1 MSDGNGDREAHPLGA
16 HAVAGGVLFGVWSAA
31 AEAVWVSVFDEDGQE
46 EAGRFRLTRGEGD
59 VHSGFVAGLEP
70 GARYGL
76 RADGENDPDRG
87 LWFDPAKLLMDPY
100 AVAIDRPYV
109 YDSRLGNPR
118 EDGFDTAPLM
128 PKAVVSQKLE
138 PLPARPALWR
148 PGGFVYELSVR
159 SFTKLHPEVEPEKR
173 GTIGALGHPAVLEHL
188 KKLGVDAVELMPVTA
203 WMDERHLPPLGL
215 TNAWGYNPVSFMALD
230 PRLAP
235 GGLAE
240 LRETVAALHE
250 AGIGVVLDLVFNH
263 TAESDRY
270 GPTLSL
276 RGLDN
281 GAYYRHAADGGLAND
296 TGTGNTIDC
305 AQPAVQR
312 LVLDS
317 LRHFVRHAGVD
328 GFRFDLAPVLGR
340 TGRGFEADR
349 GLIGAMAT
357 DPLLADRVLIA
368 EPWDIGP
375 GGYQLGQFPPP
386 FLEWNDRFRDDIR
399 RFWRGDTGTVGALA
413 TRLAGSSDVFP
424 NGTTRS
430 VNFVAAHDGMTLR
443 DMVSYGRKHNLANG
457 EDNRDGHDENLS
469 WNNGDEGDSGDAAV
483 RAARGRDMRALL
495 ATLFSSRGAVML
507 TAGDEF
513 GRTQLGNNN
522 AYAQDNEITWLD
534 WEGRD
539 RELEAFVGGLAALR
553 RQYPVLTDTRLLA
566 DGDVA
571 WLRPDGRSME
581 VADWEA
587 SDSRALAMVLAGEG
601 TLAVLVNGGADELV
615 FMLPGESWELKAA
628 SATARPLDGGPI
640 AVAGRSVTILGRS
653 GA

>member
-1 MSDGNGDREAHPLGA
+1 MADGESDREAHPLGA
-16 HAVAGGVLFGVWSAA
+16 HAVAGGVLFGVWSSA
-31 AEAVWVSVFDEDGQE
+31 AETVWVSVFDEDGQE

-76 RADGENDPDRG
+76 RADGPYDPDRG

-100 AVAIDRPYV
+100 AVAIDRPYA

-118 EDGFDTAPLM
+118 EDGSDTAPLM
-128 PKAVVSQKLE
+128 PKAVVPPKLE
-138 PLPARPALWR
+138 ALPPNPLWK

-173 GTIGALGHPAVLEHL
+173 GTVGALANPAVLKHL
-188 KKLGVDAVELMPVTA
+188 KRLGVDAIELMPITA

-240 LRETVAALHE
+240 LRDTVAALH
-250 AGIGVVLDLVFNH
+250 AVGIGVILDLVFNH

-281 GAYYRHAADGGLAND
+281 RAYYRHAADGSLVND

-305 AQPAVQR
+305 SQPAVQR

-317 LRHFVRHAGVD
+317 LRHFVRHTGVD
-328 GFRFDLAPVLGR
+328 GFRFDLAPVLAR
-340 TGRGFEADR
+340 TGQGFEAER
-349 GLIGAMAT
+349 GLVMDMAA
-357 DPLLADRVLIA
+357 DPVLADRVLIA

-375 GGYQLGQFPPP
+375 GGYRLGRFPAP
-386 FLEWNDRFRDDIR
+386 FLEWNDRFRDDVR
-399 RFWRGDTGTVGALA
+399 RFWRGDPGTVGALA
-413 TRLAGSSDVFP
+413 TRLAGSSDVFA

-443 DMVSYGRKHNLANG
+443 DLVSYGRKHNLANG

-483 RAARGRDMRALL
+483 LAARGRDMRALL
-495 ATLFSSRGAVML
+495 ATLFASRGAVML

-513 GRTQLGNNN
+513 GRTQRGNNN
-522 AYAQDNEITWLD
+522 AYAQDNEMTWLD

-539 RELEAFVGGLAALR
+539 RELEDFVGRLAALR
-553 RQYPVLTDTRLLA
+553 RENPVLTDTRLLA

-571 WLRPDGRSME
+571 WLRPDGRAMQ

-587 SDSRALAMVLAGEG
+587 HDNRALAMVLAGEAG
-601 TLAVLVNGGADELV
+601 TLAMLVNGGREELV
-615 FMLPGESWELKAA
+615 FMLPGEGWELKAA

-640 AVAGRSVTILGRS
+640 AVAARSVTILGRS
-653 GA
+653 GG

>member
-1 MSDGNGDREAHPLGA
+1 MVDGNGDREAHPLGA

-31 AEAVWVSVFDEDGQE
+31 AETVWVSVFDEDGQE

-70 GARYGL
+70 SARYGL
-76 RADGENDPDRG
+76 RADGPYDPERG

-100 AVAIDRPYV
+100 AIAIDRPYA
-109 YDSRLGNPR
+109 YDPRLGNPR

-128 PKAVVSQKLE
+128 PKAVVSPKLE
-138 PLPARPALWR
+138 PLAASPPLWK

-159 SFTKLHPEVEPEKR
+159 SFTKLHPEVEPHRR
-173 GTIGALGHPAVLEHL
+173 GTIGALAHPAVLEHL
-188 KKLGVDAVELMPVTA
+188 KGLGVDAVELMPVTA

-235 GGLAE
+235 GGPAE
-240 LRETVAALHE
+240 LRDTVAALHA
-250 AGIGVVLDLVFNH
+250 AGIGVILDLVFNH
-263 TAESDRY
+263 TAESDRS

-276 RGLDN
+276 RGLD
-281 GAYYRHAADGGLAND
+281 GEAYFHHAPDGSLIND

-305 AQPAVQR
+305 GHPAAQR
-312 LVLDS
+312 LVMDTLH
-317 LRHFVRHAGVD
+317 HFVRHAGVD
-328 GFRFDLAPVLGR
+328 GFRFDLAPVLER
-340 TGRGFEADR
+340 TGQGFAAER
-349 GLIGAMAT
+349 SLVMHMAE
-357 DPLLADRVLIA
+357 DPLLSDRVLIA

-375 GGYQLGQFPPP
+375 GGYRLGHFPPP
-386 FLEWNDRFRDDIR
+386 FLEWNDRFRDDVR
-399 RFWRGDTGTVGALA
+399 RFWRGDAGTVGALA
-413 TRLAGSSDVFP
+413 TRLAGSSDVFQS
-424 NGTTRS
+424 GTTRS

-469 WNNGDEGDSGDAAV
+469 WNNGDEGDSGEAAV
-483 RAARGRDMRALL
+483 LAARGRDVRALL
-495 ATLFSSRGAVML
+495 ATLFCSRGAVML

-513 GRTQLGNNN
+513 GRTQRGNNN
-522 AYAQDNEITWLD
+522 AYAQDNAITWLD

-539 RELEAFVGGLAALR
+539 RELEAFVARLAALR
-553 RQYPVLTDTRLLA
+553 RNNPALTETRLLA

-571 WLRPDGRSME
+571 WLRPDGRPMQ

-587 SDSRALAMVLAGEG
+587 AHNRALAMVLAGGEA
-601 TLAVLVNGGADELV
+601 LAVLVNGGAEELV
-615 FMLPGESWELKAA
+615 FMLPGEGWELKAA